1 MSCIAAECIR
11 LCLFY
16 RGAACR
22 IGSKLLSRKGVAVFG
37 DIKISPSILSADFM
51 NFERDIRMLERGGT
65 DFIHVDVMDGHF
77 VPNLTLGVPFVSQLK
92 KITDIPLD
100 VHLMISNPLEQL
112 DWYLKAGADWVS
124 VHMEALHG
132 EGEVREFIQRTR
144 EAGVH
149 PALTL
154 KPDYPVEELE
164 PYIAEVDMVLV
175 MSVFPGFSGQSY
187 IEGSEDRVGKVA
199 EMAKRLNPDLLIE
212 VDGGISAGRTAG
224 LVCAQG
230 ADVLVA
236 GSGVFKAED
245 PEAAIG
251 ILRNAGAEAC

>member
-1 MSCIAAECIR
+1 M
-11 LCLFY
+11 
-16 RGAACR
+16 
-22 IGSKLLSRKGVAVFG
+22 FG

-175 MSVFPGFSGQSY
+175 MTVQPGFGGQKF
-187 IEGSEDRVGKVA
+187 IEHTVDKVRELRELITVTGSEA
-199 EMAKRLNPDLLIE
+199 LIE
-212 VDGGISAGRTAG
+212 VDGGVNLETGARLVEAGAN
-224 LVCAQG
+224 A
-230 ADVLVA
+230 LVA
-236 GSGVFKAED
+236 GNAVFSAPD
-245 PEAAIG
+245 P
-251 ILRNAGAEAC
+251 AEAIRALKNL

>member
-1 MSCIAAECIR
+1 M
-11 LCLFY
+11 
-16 RGAACR
+16 
-22 IGSKLLSRKGVAVFG
+22 FG
-37 DIKISPSILSADFM
+37 DVKISPSILSADFM
-51 NFERDIRMLERGGT
+51 NLGRDIRMLEQGGT

-77 VPNLTLGVPFVSQLK
+77 VPNLTMGVPVVSQLK

-112 DWYLKAGADWVS
+112 DWYLDAGADIVT
-124 VHMEALHG
+124 VHMEAL
-132 EGEVREFIQRTR
+132 EGEAQVREFIARTR
-144 EAGVH
+144 AAGAR

-164 PYIAEVDMVLV
+164 PFIADIDMVLV

-199 EMAKRLNPDLLIE
+199 EMAKLLNPNLLIE
-212 VDGGISAGRTAG
+212 VDGGVSAERTAG

-236 GSGVFKAED
+236 GSGVFKAAD
-245 PEAAIG
+245 PQAAIG
-251 ILRNAGAEAC
+251 ILRRAGEEARR

>member
-1 MSCIAAECIR
+1 M
-11 LCLFY
+11 
-16 RGAACR
+16 
-22 IGSKLLSRKGVAVFG
+22 FG
-37 DIKISPSILSADFM
+37 DVKISPSILSADFM
-51 NFERDIRMLERGGT
+51 NLERDIRMLEQGGT

-77 VPNLTLGVPFVSQLK
+77 VPNLTMGVPVVKQLK
-92 KITDIPLD
+92 KVTQVPLD

-112 DWYLKAGADWVS
+112 DWFLDAGADLVS
-124 VHMEALHG
+124 AHMEALHG
-132 EGEVREFIQRTR
+132 EAEVREFIARTR
-144 EAGVH
+144 AAGVR

-164 PYIAEVDMVLV
+164 PYIADIDMVLV

-212 VDGGISAGRTAG
+212 VDGGVSAERTAG

-236 GSGVFKAED
+236 GSGVFKAPD
-245 PEAAIG
+245 PQAAIG
-251 ILRNAGAEAC
+251 ILRRAGEEAQ

>member
-1 MSCIAAECIR
+1 M
-11 LCLFY
+11 
-16 RGAACR
+16 
-22 IGSKLLSRKGVAVFG
+22 FG
-37 DIKISPSILSADFM
+37 DVKISPSILSADFM
-51 NFERDIRMLERGGT
+51 NLGRDIRMLEQGGT

-77 VPNLTLGVPFVSQLK
+77 VPNLTMGVPVVSQLK

-112 DWYLKAGADWVS
+112 DWYLDAGADIVT
-124 VHMEALHG
+124 VHMEAL
-132 EGEVREFIQRTR
+132 EGEAQVREFIARTR
-144 EAGVH
+144 AASAR

-164 PYIAEVDMVLV
+164 PFVADIDMVLV

-187 IEGSEDRVGKVA
+187 IEGSEDRVGQVA
-199 EMAKRLNPDLLIE
+199 EMAKRLNPNLLIE
-212 VDGGISAGRTAG
+212 VDGGVSAERTAG

-236 GSGVFKAED
+236 GSGVFKAAD
-245 PEAAIG
+245 PQAAIG
-251 ILRNAGAEAC
+251 ILRRAGEEARR

>member
-1 MSCIAAECIR
+1 M
-11 LCLFY
+11 
-16 RGAACR
+16 
-22 IGSKLLSRKGVAVFG
+22 FG
-37 DIKISPSILSADFM
+37 DVKISPSILSADFM
-51 NFERDIRMLERGGT
+51 NLGRDIRMLEQGGT

-77 VPNLTLGVPFVSQLK
+77 VPNLTMGVPVVSQLK

-112 DWYLKAGADWVS
+112 DWYLDAGADIVT
-124 VHMEALHG
+124 VHMEAL
-132 EGEVREFIQRTR
+132 EGEAQVREFIARTR
-144 EAGVH
+144 AAGAR

-164 PYIAEVDMVLV
+164 PFIADIDMVLV

-199 EMAKRLNPDLLIE
+199 EMAKRLNPNLLIE
-212 VDGGISAGRTAG
+212 VDGGVSAERTAG

-236 GSGVFKAED
+236 GSGVFKAAD
-245 PEAAIG
+245 PQAAIG
-251 ILRNAGAEAC
+251 ILRRAGEEARR

>member
-1 MSCIAAECIR
+1 M
-11 LCLFY
+11 
-16 RGAACR
+16 
-22 IGSKLLSRKGVAVFG
+22 FG

-124 VHMEALHG
+124 VHMEALYG

-144 EAGVH
+144 EAGAH

-251 ILRNAGAEAC
+251 ILRNAGAEAR

>member
-1 MSCIAAECIR
+1 M
-11 LCLFY
+11 
-16 RGAACR
+16 
-22 IGSKLLSRKGVAVFG
+22 FG

-132 EGEVREFIQRTR
+132 KGEVREFIQRTR

-251 ILRNAGAEAC
+251 ILRNAGAEVR